1 MAMMEDFNQFIP
13 NEEIH
18 LGSPTLL
25 GLAQSVSAG
34 GTGDTTASGMQ
45 TALFNRLSN
54 ISPVT
59 SRDITTLGTE
69 GFLYPRDLMTG
80 IQQRAQPMAQPSSF
94 APLSPILEGG
104 MSGEMI
110 QERMEWDS
118 PYQARAAYDMN
129 FPSNTWFD
137 ERAAAAQEAAIADMG
152 RTTTMGTGWG
162 RQPLIDPPPTYDY
175 AGTGGLEGLPLS
187 PFIPTA
193 NTLLPPVNQ
202 EMIGNWGGGAANRQ
216 EWAGPLV
223 DPFMNPWGHKKWR
236 WEDHDIYNFSNP
248 NVDAAQ
254 QALYSDRVK
263 GVANFA
269 TNYGI
274 PLSMAVLSGGLSL
287 PFYNPWDYN
296 PFDSRIPRFR

>member
-1 MAMMEDFNQFIP
+1 MVMQESLDDRRIP
-13 NEEIH
+13 RTGGGVAAQRGTLAGATGTGLTE
-18 LGSPTLL
+18 GSP
-25 GLAQSVSAG
+25 AQWFGEIDRRPIANS
-34 GTGDTTASGMQ
+34 
-45 TALFNRLSN
+45 FN
-54 ISPVT
+54 P
-59 SRDITTLGTE
+59 
-69 GFLYPRDLMTG
+69 
-80 IQQRAQPMAQPSSF
+80 A
-94 APLSPILEGG
+94 
-104 MSGEMI
+104 GEMVP
-110 QERMEWDS
+110 ERMEWDS
-118 PYQARAAYDMN
+118 PWQNTIREEMDRDWRGFYEVPP
-129 FPSNTWFD
+129 FIPSPT
-137 ERAAAAQEAAIADMG
+137 ELADIG

-162 RQPLIDPPPTYDY
+162 RQPLIDPPPAYGYT
-175 AGTGGLEGLPLS
+175 GTGGLGGLS
-187 PFIPTA
+187 PSIPFA
-193 NTLLPPVNQ
+193 NTLIPPAGQ
-202 EMIGNWGGGAANRQ
+202 EMMGNWGGGAANRQ

>member
-1 MAMMEDFNQFIP
+1 MAMMEDFLPRRSQEPPVPPYYPTTPPPGFNINPPPPMEREPRYAEPIP
-13 NEEIH
+13 
-18 LGSPTLL
+18 
-25 GLAQSVSAG
+25 Q
-34 GTGDTTASGMQ
+34 
-45 TALFNRLSN
+45 
-54 ISPVT
+54 
-59 SRDITTLGTE
+59 
-69 GFLYPRDLMTG
+69 GFADPSLIAP
-80 IQQRAQPMAQPSSF
+80 QVQPSF
-94 APLSPILEGG
+94 VPA
-104 MSGEMI
+104 GEMI
-110 QERMEWDS
+110 GERMEWDS

-216 EWAGPLV
+216 EWAGPLI
-223 DPFMNPWGHKKWR
+223 DPFITPWAGGFAGNPMIGDPVYNTMNPDWYGVMEARKIDRLK
-236 WEDHDIYNFSNP
+236 DVQNF
-248 NVDAAQ
+248 V
-254 QALYSDRVK
+254 
-263 GVANFA
+263 
-269 TNYGI
+269 TNYGL
-274 PLSMAVLSGGLSL
+274 PYLAAVGTAGASL

>member
-1 MAMMEDFNQFIP
+1 MAMMEDFLPRRSQEPPVPPYYPTTPPPGFNINPPPPMEREPRYAEPIP
-13 NEEIH
+13 
-18 LGSPTLL
+18 
-25 GLAQSVSAG
+25 Q
-34 GTGDTTASGMQ
+34 
-45 TALFNRLSN
+45 
-54 ISPVT
+54 
-59 SRDITTLGTE
+59 
-69 GFLYPRDLMTG
+69 GFADPSLIAP
-80 IQQRAQPMAQPSSF
+80 QVQPSF
-94 APLSPILEGG
+94 VPA
-104 MSGEMI
+104 GEMI
-110 QERMEWDS
+110 GERMEWDS

-263 GVANFA
+263 GIANFA

-274 PLSMAVLSGGLSL
+274 PLSLAALSGGLSL